1 MSGQSPVERLLVV
14 GADHRSAPAD
24 LRDALLLAAEDPVAR
39 LQEIKAS
46 GVEEACLLATCDRV
60 LVVALDDQPE
70 AAARRLM
77 ELQAR
82 WAELAPGDYKGHA
95 IRHVGAT
102 ALRHLFAV
110 AASLESQVLGEPQV
124 LGQVKDSHRLA
135 AAHGLLGPALETL
148 MQAAYTT
155 AKRARSETGI
165 AEGPVS
171 MASTGL
177 GLARRLHGDL
187 ERCSALMIG
196 LGEMSEV
203 FAEALCSAGV
213 ARISFIHPAK
223 ERAAALAHRLQAN
236 VRPWEE
242 LTEALSDAE
251 IVISALGRGD
261 FAVTLAG
268 LKEALRR
275 RRQRP
280 IFLIDAAVPRDVEP
294 AVAALDS
301 AFVYDL
307 ADLESATDVGRQGR
321 MDAAEVAWSIVEA
334 ELSAHLADSAE
345 RRAVPS
351 VTALREHF
359 ETVRQEVLA
368 NGKLDAEA
376 ATRLLMNRL
385 LHDPSEALRRT
396 AAQAPGDQAELER
409 ALRRLFRIDS
419 LGAEAARRLREEG
432 EP

>member
-1 MSGQSPVERLLVV
+1 MTGQSPVERLLIV
-14 GADHRSAPAD
+14 GADHLSAPAA

-39 LQEIKAS
+39 LAEIKDS
-46 GVEEACLLATCDRV
+46 GVPEACLLATCDRV
-60 LVVALDDQPE
+60 LVVALDNQPE
-70 AAARRLM
+70 AAAQRLLD
-77 ELQAR
+77 LQAR
-82 WAELAPGDYKGHA
+82 WAEVALEAYAPHA
-95 IRHVGAT
+95 VRHFGPD

-135 AAHGLLGPALETL
+135 AAHGVLGPGLERL
-148 MQAAYTT
+148 MQAAYGV

-187 ERCSALMIG
+187 SRCRALLIG

-203 FAEALCSAGV
+203 FAEALRAVGV
-213 ARISFIHPAK
+213 ADLTFLHPS
-223 ERAAALAHRLQAN
+223 RARAETAAHRWRAH

-242 LTEALSDAE
+242 LLESLAASE
-251 IVISALGRGD
+251 IVISAVGQGS
-261 FAVTLAG
+261 FAIDAATA
-268 LKEALRR
+268 KEALRR

-280 IFLIDAAVPRDVEP
+280 IFLIDAAVPRDVDP
-294 AVAALDS
+294 AVARLDS

-307 ADLESATDVGRQGR
+307 ADLESATDLGRQGR
-321 MDAAEVAWSIVEA
+321 EDAAQVAWSIVES
-334 ELSAHLADSAE
+334 ELASHLADSAE

-359 ETVRQEVLA
+359 ESMRREVLA

-385 LHDPSEALRRT
+385 LHDPSEALRRS
-396 AAQAPGDQAELER
+396 AAEAPSEQKALER
-409 ALRRLFRIDS
+409 SLCRLFRIES
-419 LGAEAARRLREEG
+419 PLARDGEED
-432 EP
+432 ES